1 MMTGALVKRRSP
13 GRRVTHESMCWVG
26 AAQESLLVQDA
37 GVTLGH
43 GQPVLL
49 AVAPHLLGAL
59 DAGDTALG
67 TCSPAHGVELVEP
80 QPLALLEPFVFAPV
94 DALALLE
101 PFVFAPVDRA
111 SGLLCQ

>member
-43 GQPVLL
+43 GQPVLP

-67 TCSPAHGVELVEP
+67 TCSPAHGVEPLEP
-80 QPLALLEPFVFAPV
+80 QP
-94 DALALLE
+94 LALLE